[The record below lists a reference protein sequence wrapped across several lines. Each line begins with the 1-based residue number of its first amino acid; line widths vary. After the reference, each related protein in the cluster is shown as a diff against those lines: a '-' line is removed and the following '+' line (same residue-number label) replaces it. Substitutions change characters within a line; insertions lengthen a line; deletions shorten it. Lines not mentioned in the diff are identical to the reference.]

1 MNINL
6 NNSKVAVCMDPFN
19 ANLKDDYLTKVFED
33 QKLIVNDRT
42 AFWLDRNVPI
52 ITNSTNIP
60 IDSN

>member
-1 MNINL
+1 
-6 NNSKVAVCMDPFN
+6 MDPFN